1 MKASARDR
9 KFTQDRRTAVRFFS
23 IAAWDKEQD
32 YLRRQHAEGWKLERV
47 GFLGVY
53 RFARCTPEDVVYQ
66 LDYNPDGLAHKDEYV
81 RMFEDCGWEYL
92 QDYVGYSYFRKPVS
106 QMDGRDEQNLL
117 RRRVARCADPP
128 GVCGT
133 YGAGAPRHPVARGPL
148 RRGERCLP
156 DSVVVGPTGPFRA
169 ACSYIWGGARAV
181 FGALSAPA
189 PRSRVLIRATLR
201 VVAATSSR
209 WSPCVLL
216 LPAS

>member
-1 MKASARDR
+1 MKSSARDR
-9 KFTQDRRTAVRFFS
+9 KFTQGRRTAVRFFS

-106 QMDGRDEQNLL
+106 QMDGRDEQIFCDDASRAALI
-117 RRRVARCADPP
+117 RRVFAGRMVP
-128 GVCGT
+128 GLLVILLLVVPYVVESVASPTPSSWVLLVLFGLLVLA
-133 YGAGAPRHPVARGPL
+133 YGAVLVQFLVRYLRLRHGVA
-148 RRGERCLP
+148 
-156 DSVVVGPTGPFRA
+156 S
-169 ACSYIWGGARAV
+169 
-181 FGALSAPA
+181 
-189 PRSRVLIRATLR
+189 
-201 VVAATSSR
+201 
-209 WSPCVLL
+209 
-216 LPAS
+216 